1 MGYLMHAISVIG
13 ARDGVPSRQNR
24 VLGNIR
30 RELHEAGLI
39 QRPREHFEAAEW
51 MEHRDDKLAHYEGTK
66 MQKEVAWHCEVV
78 LQEQAQ
84 HAQQE
89 EALREEVH
97 HAPKECAQCEAA
109 PQEELAGHALAEVLL
124 KTYRQ

>member
-1 MGYLMHAISVIG
+1 MGYLMHPISVIG

-39 QRPREHFEAAEW
+39 QRPREHEAAEW
-51 MEHRDDKLAHYEGTK
+51 MEYLDDKLAHYEGTK
-66 MQKEVAWHCEVV
+66 MQKELAWHCEAV

-84 HAQQE
+84 H
-89 EALREEVH
+89 V
-97 HAPKECAQCEAA
+97 
-109 PQEELAGHALAEVLL
+109 
-124 KTYRQ
+124 